1 MCPRPLDDGGVFLT
15 FIKIHSDDEVCQ
27 HLNQIFF
34 ETQIKVLRSALFV
47 QVSALRYLFK
57 LALCAKCEDEYHSCG
72 SANNL
77 AKFEHGRSKAHLAFP
92 KM

>member
-1 MCPRPLDDGGVFLT
+1 VFLT

-57 LALCAKCEDEYHSCG
+57 LALCAIYLS
-72 SANNL
+72 
-77 AKFEHGRSKAHLAFP
+77 
-92 KM
+92 